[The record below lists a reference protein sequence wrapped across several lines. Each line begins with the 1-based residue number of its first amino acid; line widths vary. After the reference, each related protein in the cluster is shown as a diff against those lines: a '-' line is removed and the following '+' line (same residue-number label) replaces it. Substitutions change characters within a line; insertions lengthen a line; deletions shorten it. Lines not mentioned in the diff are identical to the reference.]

1 MKKYKPILDIVLLA
15 LLIFLCLATIAPHT
29 IVMPSQLQMLLLVTV
44 LGLISAFLV
53 LVWKEKPS
61 DEREAE
67 NQHFASRL
75 AYLAGC
81 VVLIVVM
88 LVQGISHS
96 LDAAIPVTLLIMILT
111 KVLAQQFKDKM

>member
-1 MKKYKPILDIVLLA
+1 MKKYKPILDATLL
-15 LLIFLCLATIAPHT
+15 LLLVILCLATIAPHT
-29 IVMPSQLQMLLLVTV
+29 IVMPSQVQMVLLVVV

-67 NQHFASRL
+67 NQHFASRM

-81 VVLIVVM
+81 VVLIAVM
-88 LVQGISHS
+88 LVQGVSHK
-96 LDAAIPVTLLIMILT
+96 LDAAIPITLLIMILT
-111 KVLAQQFKDKM
+111 KLLAQQFKDKL